1 MNMTRANQNKTGRTI
16 NFDNIVLVRIDELVK
31 KEKTTASAI
40 VNRIVRQAIMDDEE
54 YYRSLSKEYWL
65 KFQEAQYLKEQ
76 AIIKKRN
83 I

>member
-1 MNMTRANQNKTGRTI
+1 MARANQNKTGRTI
-16 NFDNIVLVRIDELVK
+16 NFDNIVLLKIDELIK

-76 AIIKKRN
+76 ASIKKRN